1 MCRQAWCLRA
11 VLEQTLGLL
20 SCLAAGGLTE
30 HVLFTKLAQ
39 GFGASAAG
47 RVGFEPASGSATI
60 TIWSPLDDLGEP
72 REVLDR
78 LPQALPLFLQWLDTE
93 RRSMSRSVA
102 ASQSSWQG
110 TVGAGQTRDGRWPDV
125 ADIAHVPLHHEGPT
139 LRAVVLVRSESFN
152 RRDLHVLDRLR
163 EPMSAL
169 TRLTEDLTPDPPVG
183 SHISNADRLA
193 GLTTREV
200 DVLRLVAEGMLATS
214 IAARLDVSPRTVH
227 KHLGNVYRKLDAHDR
242 LIAVRRA
249 EAMGLLAGRH
259 PTSSHGDEVVLTMKW

>member
-1 MCRQAWCLRA
+1 MCGQAWCLRA

-20 SCLAAGGLTE
+20 NCLAAGGLTE

-47 RVGFEPASGSATI
+47 HVGLEPASGSATI
-60 TIWSPLDDLGEP
+60 TIWSPLDDLCEP
-72 REVLDR
+72 QEVLDR

-93 RRSMSRSVA
+93 RRSMSRAVA

-110 TVGAGQTRDGRWPDV
+110 TVGAGQTRDGRDV
-125 ADIAHVPLHHEGPT
+125 ADIAHVPLRHDGPT
-139 LRAVVLVRSESFN
+139 PRAVVLVRSAAFN

-163 EPMSAL
+163 EPISAL
-169 TRLTEDLTPDPPVG
+169 TRLTEDLTPDPRAG
-183 SHISNADRLA
+183 SPISDADRLA